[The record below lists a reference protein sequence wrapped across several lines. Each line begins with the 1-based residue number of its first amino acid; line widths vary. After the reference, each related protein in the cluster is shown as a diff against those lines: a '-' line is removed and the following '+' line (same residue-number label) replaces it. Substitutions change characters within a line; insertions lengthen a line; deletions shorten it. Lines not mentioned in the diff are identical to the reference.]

1 MKAGCIVWVI
11 AILAALA
18 LGGKPA
24 QTGNPGPAGIGVTL
38 VLGGFVLYRLLWA
51 RGEERESKQ
60 ASRRGAAIARHI
72 NDKQALDWALYCGE
86 ITRGQYNQRRRALDK
101 HAPAGYRNGLLMWP
115 GNAGPRAQVK
125 KRRR

>member
-1 MKAGCIVWVI
+1 MKAGCIVFI
-11 AILAALA
+11 AAILAALVLA
-18 LGGKPA
+18 RDTYA
-24 QTGNPGPAGIGVTL
+24 TGNPGPAGIGLAL
-38 VLGGFVLYRLLWA
+38 VFAGYGLYRLLWA
-51 RGEERESKQ
+51 RGEERESRE

-115 GNAGPRAQVK
+115 GNAGPRA
-125 KRRR
+125 KRKGRR